1 MKEQFESIKSDE
13 KINTRTE
20 RIGYIAL
27 FTGVYFLFMPFDL
40 VSLGRI
46 GTILRMLALLPLI
59 AIALNYDKCT
69 FNSKEAL
76 PIVLYAVYK
85 QLSIVYSVFPTF
97 TDVEAPRIAANFAL
111 ILIVGS
117 FYHLNSKEIDFLKMS
132 LAAAGFITIAL
143 ILIYADFS
151 GAGRLTIR
159 MSSEEVDQNYLIG
172 YLMFILPF
180 SIDRLL
186 KKKRYLSVLPV
197 IIVCV
202 LIIMTG
208 SRGGLLAALAVIAIS
223 GCGIVKENWNS
234 LKKYTI
240 PILITIGG
248 SLIVLV
254 FVLQYLNPEVL
265 ERFSL
270 SYVEQN
276 GTTGRK
282 DIWLYFIKLFLESTP
297 FRQFWGYGA
306 GVSAFM
312 NRMNT
317 RMAGHVAH
325 NLWVDELV
333 TGGVIGLALLLT
345 IHFTFMMVAIKC
357 KDMYVVSAFVG
368 FMIMCA
374 NLSIVSYKP
383 MWNCMILIMLINKNR
398 KMQLRRGAI

>member
-1 MKEQFESIKSDE
+1 M
-13 KINTRTE
+13 
-20 RIGYIAL
+20 
-27 FTGVYFLFMPFDL
+27 
-40 VSLGRI
+40 
-46 GTILRMLALLPLI
+46 
-59 AIALNYDKCT
+59 
-69 FNSKEAL
+69 
-76 PIVLYAVYK
+76 
-85 QLSIVYSVFPTF
+85 
-97 TDVEAPRIAANFAL
+97 
-111 ILIVGS
+111 
-117 FYHLNSKEIDFLKMS
+117 
-132 LAAAGFITIAL
+132 
-143 ILIYADFS
+143 
-151 GAGRLTIR
+151 
-159 MSSEEVDQNYLIG
+159 
-172 YLMFILPF
+172 
-180 SIDRLL
+180 
-186 KKKRYLSVLPV
+186 
-197 IIVCV
+197 
-202 LIIMTG
+202 
-208 SRGGLLAALAVIAIS
+208 
-223 GCGIVKENWNS
+223 
-234 LKKYTI
+234 
-240 PILITIGG
+240 
-248 SLIVLV
+248 V